1 MPRNY
6 NYIYK
11 KLVEN
16 STDIVGHIAYALY
29 KEDKIKY
36 IAKYKEEHQGQEPNE
51 QDLEP
56 FHNISCLDGSL
67 ERYRLMATTVLQSF
81 LNYSLE
87 ESTKEIEDQC
97 VNSHKQM
104 LKEVVDPLKPIS
116 KFRQFWSGVLQSI
129 VGAFIFA
136 LILAAIGFITFFK
149 TNDINISFTSNENS
163 KSIEKIV
170 SQDSVNTNAQQMLDR
185 NIAIQ

>member
-1 MPRNY
+1 
-6 NYIYK
+6 
-11 KLVEN
+11 
-16 STDIVGHIAYALY
+16 
-29 KEDKIKY
+29 
-36 IAKYKEEHQGQEPNE
+36 
-51 QDLEP
+51 
-56 FHNISCLDGSL
+56 
-67 ERYRLMATTVLQSF
+67 
-81 LNYSLE
+81 
-87 ESTKEIEDQC
+87 
-97 VNSHKQM
+97 M
-104 LKEVVDPLKPIS
+104 LKEVVDPLKPTS